1 MVQTRP
7 IFVRILWVGIAFSL
21 LLTVFSSL
29 FLLPSNRINSGVEL
43 EYVGWL
49 LGLGLASNLIW
60 RDIWIIYFS
69 VLGFIIA
76 SIIVLPVFLNI
87 VLTLFYSII
96 WCGFIYAIQLTRAK
110 M

>member
-21 LLTVFSSL
+21 LLTVFFSL
-29 FLLPSNRINSGVEL
+29 FLLPSNRINSGVKL